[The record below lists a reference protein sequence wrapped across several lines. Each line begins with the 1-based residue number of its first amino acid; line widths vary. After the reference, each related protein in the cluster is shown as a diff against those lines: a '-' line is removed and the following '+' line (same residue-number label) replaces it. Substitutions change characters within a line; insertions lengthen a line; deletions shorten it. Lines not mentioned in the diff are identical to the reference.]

1 MKYHETHF
9 QDYLKQK
16 SKYNI
21 HDASNVSLCSG
32 TENPISSFINHT
44 IIYGPCGSGKY
55 SESLQLIQKYSK
67 TQLKTEKRMEYQTE
81 KGTFFYKMSDIHFE
95 IDIDLLGCNAKQNLT
110 DIFIQITEIVI
121 SRPNRKGIILCKNF
135 NKIHIE
141 VINLFYNFLYYDK
154 TCNMQEIELK
164 FVILTNTV
172 SFIPYNILNICD
184 IKCLYK
190 PSSDDYSKLLEVNAN
205 NREHSDISD
214 YDFTNLKELYYYNKI
229 PENSCDNFD
238 TITHN
243 IIDFIIKCDS
253 KTDLCEFREILYD
266 ILTYNIDIEECYYNV
281 LYHFIENE
289 LISEK
294 NTLQVIQ
301 NINNNIK
308 YYNNNYRPIY
318 HIERLFYNILVN
330 YHNGNK
336 KSTRS
341 VRTP

>member
-21 HDASNVSLCSG
+21 HDMNNSNLCSG
-32 TENPISSFINHT
+32 THPETSNFINHT

-55 SESLQLIQKYSK
+55 SESLQIIQKYSK
-67 TQLKTEKRMEYQTE
+67 TQLKIEKKMEYQTE
-81 KGTFFYKMSDIHFE
+81 KGFFFFKMSDIHFE

-121 SRPNRKGIILCKNF
+121 LRPNRKGIILCKNF

-141 VINLFYNFLYYDK
+141 VINLFYNFLYYEK
-154 TCNMQEIELK
+154 TCNIQDIELK

-184 IKCLYK
+184 MISLNK
-190 PSSDDYSKLLEVNAN
+190 PNSQDYSKLLEVNAGIV
-205 NREHSDISD
+205 EYSDISE
-214 YDFTNLKELYYYNKI
+214 YNFTNLKELYYYKNM
-229 PENSCDNFD
+229 PNNNRDNFD
-238 TITHN
+238 TIKCN
-243 IIDFIIKCDS
+243 IIEFITQCNS
-253 KTDLCEFREILYD
+253 KRDLCEFREILYD
-266 ILTYNIDIEECYYNV
+266 ILTYNIDIEECYYSV
-281 LYHFIENE
+281 LCHFIENK
-289 LISEK
+289 LIIQK
-294 NTLQVIQ
+294 NMIPIIQ

-318 HIERLFYNILVN
+318 HIERLFYNILIN

-336 KSTRS
+336 KGTRS
-341 VRTP
+341 SRTP